1 MINFG
6 LQKIEREATEM
17 NQPNSLPDDA
27 LPNSAPDE
35 LLIDRPRSSGFVLE
49 KIDVPAA
56 LAVLDSFLEEDE
68 AEQRETFAY
77 LKHAMDEARATQGE
91 RPVA

>member
-1 MINFG
+1 
-6 LQKIEREATEM
+6 M
-17 NQPNSLPDDA
+17 NQLDTLPDDSFA
-27 LPNSAPDE
+27 HPAPNELP
-35 LLIDRPRSSGFVLE
+35 IDRPRTSGFVLD

-77 LKHAMDEARATQGE
+77 LKHALDETRATQGE
-91 RPVA
+91 RLLFPNE